1 MEKVLRATCGLS
13 WSTFL
18 CLVNQPEYLVNKV
31 LKSFREMSGV
41 ALLLS
46 ILLLVICIFVYL
58 TVKSLVFAVLA
69 TLLTAAFFCFIN
81 HIRSETASH
90 PHPTCQR
97 AESNSTSNLYNFTI
111 SLSLYVLSSAL
122 VIFAIRRLRG
132 LSGVNPLT
140 DWKLDQIPQFWY
152 SPDGVGVYNKTHIRQ
167 GSLKYSSSFYACS
180 FY

>member
-1 MEKVLRATCGLS
+1 M
-13 WSTFL
+13 
-18 CLVNQPEYLVNKV
+18 NKV

-69 TLLTAAFFCFIN
+69 TLLTAAFFYFIS
-81 HIRSETASH
+81 HIRSENSVSSASDLS
-90 PHPTCQR
+90 
-97 AESNSTSNLYNFTI
+97 ESESDLTSNRYNFTI

-140 DWKLDQIPQFWY
+140 DWKLDQISAILVLSRW
-152 SPDGVGVYNKTHIRQ
+152 RRR
-167 GSLKYSSSFYACS
+167 L
-180 FY
+180 